1 MTLTQAILLGCWY
14 WLYTC
19 SLGYGFLNFM
29 QQTIFTCLGAGL
41 ILGDV
46 PTAMKVAAVVQPMYM
61 AFMGAGGTVAVDQ
74 ASAGL
79 VSAAVVITSGGSV
92 PVEQATI
99 IAVPVALLCAQLH
112 TIRRITAAAW
122 VHMADRYAEKL
133 NYRGIYLAGLVYT
146 NLWKIVIF
154 WVPMSIGMYFGAES
168 IANLMSSLPTWLT
181 NGLSVVSTLM
191 PALGFAMTVNV
202 IGRKDLLPYFFA
214 GFFFV
219 AYTGTA
225 TMPTAMVA
233 VFLAFIHMTIQNV
246 NKKEDEGGGIFTK
259 EEVEEIEGQKKILT
273 KKDVFRMWVTWWW
286 ACEQSNSFERLQSLA
301 FCISMIAPIKKLYA
315 GNEEEQ
321 RAALKRH
328 LIFFNTQGIWGSVIH
343 GITLALEEQR
353 AMGLPVAEQAIISV
367 KNGLMGPFAGIGDTI
382 DWATIRPLTIA
393 FFLPY
398 AAEGHWWAAVCP
410 WLIVFAITF
419 SEGTYFT
426 QLGYRLGT
434 RAAVS
439 ILESGQVQTI
449 ITFASVMGLFM
460 MGGMSAT
467 MVSVET
473 PIMISSGGN
482 QMSLQLDV
490 LDKVAPGLMTVLAVW
505 FTYKALNRGNSMM
518 KMTFIL
524 LGIGLVF
531 GCLGILG
538 APPTPAA

>member
-1 MTLTQAILLGCWY
+1 MTLTQAILLGCYY

-29 QQTIFTCLGAGL
+29 AQTIFACLFTGI

-46 PTAMKVAAVVQPMYM
+46 PTAMKVAAVVQPLYM

-74 ASAGL
+74 AAAGL
-79 VSAAVVITSGGSV
+79 VAAAVVITSKGSV
-92 PVEQATI
+92 PVEQATVV
-99 IAVPVALLCAQLH
+99 AVPVALLAAQLH

-122 VHMADRYAEKL
+122 VHMADRYAENL
-133 NYRGIYLAGLVYT
+133 NFRGIYMAGLVYT

-154 WVPMSIGMYFGAES
+154 WLPMSLAMYFGAASVATLME
-168 IANLMSSLPTWLT
+168 NLPEWLT
-181 NGLSVVSTLM
+181 RGLTVVSKLM
-191 PALGFAMTVNV
+191 PALGFAMTINV

-233 VFLAFIHMTIQNV
+233 LFLAFLHMTIQNV
-246 NKKEDEGGGIFTK
+246 NKKEDESEGGIFTK
-259 EEVEEIEGQKKILT
+259 EQVEEIEGQKKILT
-273 KKDVFRMWVTWWW
+273 KKDVFKMWVTWWW

-301 FCISMIAPIKKLYA
+301 FCICMIAPIKKLYA

-382 DWATIRPLTIA
+382 DWSTIRPLSIA

-449 ITFASVMGLFM
+449 ITFASVLGLFM
-460 MGGMSAT
+460 MGGLSAT
-467 MVSVET
+467 MVSVTT
-473 PIMISSGGN
+473 PIVITSNGN
-482 QMSLQLDV
+482 AMSLQTDV
-490 LDKVAPGLMTVLAVW
+490 IDKVAPGLMTVLAVW

-518 KMTFIL
+518 KMTFVL
-524 LGIGLVF
+524 LIIGLVTGCIGIF
-531 GCLGILG
+531 GPVPKL
-538 APPTPAA
+538 A